1 MPRIKRSGLPKA
13 LFKHILQRI
22 NERGITPEDLGHMAA
37 WMDGEP
43 IVPTEPWFKR
53 FETFTLCGEG
63 ELVKTVLTA
72 KQTAIGEE
80 VD

>member
-13 LFKHILQRI
+13 LLSHILLRI
-22 NERGITPEDLGHMAA
+22 QQRGITPEDLGLMAA
-37 WMDGEP
+37 WMDKEP
-43 IVPTEPWFKR
+43 NVPHGIWFKR
-53 FETFTLCGEG
+53 FNTFILCGEG

-80 VD
+80 VN

>member
-13 LFKHILQRI
+13 LFDHILLRI
-22 NERGITPEDLGHMAA
+22 QERGITPEDLWLMAA
-37 WMDGEP
+37 WMDKEP
-43 IVPTEPWFKR
+43 IVPTGTWFKR
-53 FETFTLCGEG
+53 FDTFTLCGEG
-63 ELVKTVLTA
+63 ELVKTVLTT

>member
-13 LFKHILQRI
+13 LFEHILLRI
-22 NERGITPEDLGHMAA
+22 RQRGITPEDLGLMAA
-37 WMDGEP
+37 WMDDEP
-43 IVPTEPWFKR
+43 NVPTGAWFKR
-53 FETFTLCGEG
+53 FDTFILCGEG

-80 VD
+80 VN